1 MSQKDALEDEE
12 MADKERMELMIMDTD
27 IFFCGRVPLCGDSS
41 TLVVCTERQLLRDDG
56 GCGAGNTRNG
66 VCELS
71 PAG

>member
-1 MSQKDALEDEE
+1 
-12 MADKERMELMIMDTD
+12 MDTD

-66 VCELS
+66 VGELS